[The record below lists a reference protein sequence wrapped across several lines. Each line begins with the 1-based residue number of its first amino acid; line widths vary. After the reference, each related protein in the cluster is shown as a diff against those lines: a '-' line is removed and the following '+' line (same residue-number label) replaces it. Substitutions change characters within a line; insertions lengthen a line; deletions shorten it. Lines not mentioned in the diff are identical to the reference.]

1 MPNQTGAPKIFLT
14 RKVSVG
20 NRGKVTGKVFQTSNL
35 LSTDLFLSGWFPFRA
50 SLVDSGTW
58 FLGNSAPAELQSLP
72 GDLLPA
78 GSDPIVPLACS
89 TGRGSSGIRLLLA
102 YWCSSVSD
110 RTISLPPSHSGRNFA
125 SEWSRKCSDWG
136 CFTPHNLLQTTARI
150 LCQTRPSF

>member
-1 MPNQTGAPKIFLT
+1 MTERSRQARSRQAGFLLESHST
-14 RKVSVG
+14 PIVVQVSSVKFAKRPPRSFVSQ
-20 NRGKVTGKVFQTSNL
+20 RGSPGLAGPYFGHAACANG
-35 LSTDLFLSGWFPFRA
+35 FA
-50 SLVDSGTW
+50 SLSAFNGTSERQ
-58 FLGNSAPAELQSLP
+58 N
-72 GDLLPA
+72 
-78 GSDPIVPLACS
+78 PLNRRRE
-89 TGRGSSGIRLLLA
+89 RGSSGIRLLLA